1 MSTLVE
7 ENNEKRNQ
15 LNKENKKIYEDMM
28 VYIRL
33 SFNKSDQETEEVLME
48 LLDHLLV
55 LQAEGR
61 DSSELFGSDPR
72 QYAKDIVGELPQ
84 TVPRKVMALFVM
96 GICYFLGVYMLSTGL
111 IQTILSYGFQQ
122 MEPTKSYS
130 LGTAAIIIILGSIT
144 ISVVGYSVF
153 RYIKWSCFRDISKI
167 KEFLVTGFIFGIVP
181 GTVFFAMYYWLPTMG
196 PMLIVPVYW
205 MGIAGAVFLLVAEIL
220 RRKD

>member
-33 SFNKSDQETEEVLME
+33 SFNKSEQETEEVLLE

-61 DSSELFGSDPR
+61 DSLELFGSDPR
-72 QYAKDIVGELPQ
+72 KYAKDIVGELPQ
-84 TVPRKVMALFVM
+84 TVPKEMIKLFIM
-96 GICYFLGVYMLSTGL
+96 GICYFLSVYMLSTGL

-122 MEPTKSYS
+122 LEPMKSYS
-130 LGTAAIIIILGSIT
+130 LGTTAIIIILGSFML
-144 ISVVGYSVF
+144 SVVGYSVF
-153 RYIKWSCFRDISKI
+153 RYIKWSCFREVSKI

-181 GTVFFAMYYWLPTMG
+181 GTVFFAMYYWLPAFG
-196 PMLIVPVYW
+196 PTITFPVYW
-205 MGIAGAVFLLVAEIL
+205 LGVAGVVFLLIGELL
-220 RRKD
+220 RRKA

>member
-72 QYAKDIVGELPQ
+72 QYAKDIVGELPH
-84 TVPRKVMALFVM
+84 TVPKEMMALFVM
-96 GICYFLGVYMLSTGL
+96 GICYFLGVYMLSTGV
-111 IQTILSYGFQQ
+111 IRTILSYGFQQ
-122 MEPTKSYS
+122 MEPMKSYS
-130 LGTAAIIIILGSIT
+130 LGTTAIIIIFGSIT
-144 ISVVGYSVF
+144 LSVVGYSVF

-167 KEFLVTGFIFGIVP
+167 KEFLVSGFLFAVVP
-181 GTVFFAMYYWLPTMG
+181 GTVFFAMYYWLPPMG

-205 MGIAGAVFLLVAEIL
+205 MGVAGAVFLLVAEIL

>member
-33 SFNKSDQETEEVLME
+33 SFDKNDQETEEVLME

-84 TVPRKVMALFVM
+84 TVPREMMTLFVM
-96 GICYFLGVYMLSTGL
+96 GICYFLSIYMLSTGL

-122 MEPTKSYS
+122 MEPMKSYS
-130 LGTAAIIIILGSIT
+130 LGTTVIIIIIGSIT
-144 ISVVGYSVF
+144 LSVAGYSVF

-167 KEFLVTGFIFGIVP
+167 KEFLVSGFLFAVVP
-181 GTVFFAMYYWLPTMG
+181 GTVFFAMYFWLPPLG
-196 PMLIVPVYW
+196 PTLTVPVYW
-205 MGIAGAVFLLVAEIL
+205 LGIAGAVFLLVAEIL
-220 RRKD
+220 RRKN

>member
-72 QYAKDIVGELPQ
+72 QYAKDIIGELPQ
-84 TVPRKVMALFVM
+84 TVPRKMMALFVM
-96 GICYFLGVYMLSTGL
+96 GICYFLSVYMLSTGL
-111 IQTILSYGFQQ
+111 IRTILSYGFQQ

-130 LGTAAIIIILGSIT
+130 LGTTVIIIIVSSI
-144 ISVVGYSVF
+144 ILSVVGYSVF

-167 KEFLVTGFIFGIVP
+167 KEFLVSCFLFGVVP
-181 GTVFFAMYYWLPTMG
+181 GTVFFAMYYWLPPLG
-196 PMLIVPVYW
+196 PTLTVPVYW
-205 MGIAGAVFLLVAEIL
+205 LGIAGAVFLLVAETL
-220 RRKD
+220 RRKA